1 MKLVARAS
9 AYAALGDGRRL
20 GVVDRLTLGDLT
32 VAELAE
38 LTGMKGNLLAHH
50 LDVLEDA
57 GLIERRVS
65 EGDQRRRYVAL
76 RWDHL
81 PERYVPTVPG
91 KRRVVFVCTH
101 NSARSQFAAAL
112 WGERTGHPASS
123 AGSDPSAEVHPKAV
137 RIADEYGI
145 DLSGETPGGYDRLPS
160 GLGLVVSV
168 CDRARE
174 SGVPDGDAHLHW
186 SVRDPVPVGTVSAF
200 RDAFAEIAVRVENL
214 ARGSAA

>member
-1 MKLVARAS
+1 MTLAERAS
-9 AYAALGDGRRL
+9 VHAALGDGRRL

-32 VAELAE
+32 VAELAA

-65 EGDQRRRYVAL
+65 EGDQRRRYVSL
-76 RWDHL
+76 RWDRL

-91 KRRVVFVCTH
+91 KGRVVFVCTH

-112 WGERTGHPASS
+112 WGVRTGHPASS
-123 AGSDPSAEVHPKAV
+123 AGSDPTAEVHPKAV
-137 RIADEYGI
+137 RVAGEYGI

-160 GLGLVVSV
+160 GVGLVVSV

-174 SGVPDGDAHLHW
+174 SGVPDGNAHLHW
-186 SVRDPVPVGTVSAF
+186 SVRDPVPAGTVGAF
-200 RDAFAEIAVRVENL
+200 RDAFAEIAVRIENL